1 MNIIMSKLL
10 PSQEELHELFDYNP
24 KTGELTWKINP
35 SPKVKTGCQVG
46 SLKGSGYIYTRI
58 KGSAYR
64 VHRLVWMWQYG
75 KDPGSLD
82 IDHIN
87 GNKTD
92 NRIDNLR
99 LVTHEENCRNR
110 KQSRNNAS
118 GVMGVYKDQKK
129 WRAEL
134 RLNRKRVCQGRYE
147 DWFEAVCAR
156 KSAENRYGFHP
167 NHGRIQ

>member
-1 MNIIMSKLL
+1 MSKPL

-24 KTGELTWKINP
+24 KTGELTWKIKP
-35 SPKVKTGCQVG
+35 SPKVKTGDQAG
-46 SLKGSGYIYTRI
+46 TLNQSGYIHI
-58 KGSAYR
+58 KIKRSVYKA
-64 VHRLVWMWQYG
+64 HRLVWMWQYG

-92 NRIDNLR
+92 NRIENLR
-99 LVTHEENCRNR
+99 LVTKSENGRNIKR
-110 KQSRNNAS
+110 AINNSS
-118 GVMGVYKDQKK
+118 GVTGVYKDQKK
-129 WRAEL
+129 WRAHL
-134 RLNRKRVCQGRYE
+134 RFNGKRICQGRYE

>member
-1 MNIIMSKLL
+1 MNKPL

-24 KTGELTWKINP
+24 KTGELTWKTKPCN
-35 SPKVKTGCQVG
+35 SVKTGDQAG
-46 SLKGSGYIYTRI
+46 ALNGTGYINI
-58 KGSAYR
+58 KIKSSLYKA
-64 VHRLVWMWQYG
+64 HRLVWMWQHG
-75 KDPGSLD
+75 KDPGALD
-82 IDHIN
+82 MDHIN

-92 NRIDNLR
+92 NRIENLR
-99 LVTHEENCRNR
+99 LVTKQENMQNR
-110 KQSRNNAS
+110 KKPSNTTS
-118 GVMGVYKDQKK
+118 VVTGVNKHQKK

-134 RLNRKRVCQGRYE
+134 RFNGKKLCQGRYE

>member
-1 MNIIMSKLL
+1 MSKPL

-24 KTGELTWKINP
+24 KTGELTWKIKP
-35 SPKVKTGCQVG
+35 SRRVETGDQVG
-46 SLKGSGYIYTRI
+46 CIAQTGYIFTSI
-58 KGSAYR
+58 KKTSYK

-87 GNKTD
+87 GNRSD

-110 KQSRNNAS
+110 KQSRRNSS
-118 GVMGVYKDQKK
+118 GVMGVHKEQKK

-134 RLNRKRVCQGRYE
+134 RFNGKKVCQRRYE